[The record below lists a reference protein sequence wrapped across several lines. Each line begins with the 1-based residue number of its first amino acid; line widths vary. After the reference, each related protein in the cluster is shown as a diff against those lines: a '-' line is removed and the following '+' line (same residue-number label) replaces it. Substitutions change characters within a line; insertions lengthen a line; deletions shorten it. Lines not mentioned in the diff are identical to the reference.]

1 MLMSDRVPVDIFREI
16 FIEDAYREAKAK
28 GFAEGK
34 VEGKAENTRKIVLNL
49 LSNYDVDFETIS
61 DIVGIDVSEVIEI
74 RDKYFS

>member
-1 MLMSDRVPVDIFREI
+1 MLMSDRDPVDIFREI
-16 FIEDAYREAKAK
+16 FIEDAYREGKAE

-34 VEGKAENTRKIVLNL
+34 AENNRKIVLNL
-49 LSNYDVDFETIS
+49 LSNYDVDFETVS